1 MKQLSKNFIKQAYLV
16 KDDVIFNINSISK
29 DMDACAVKVETPEDA
44 EKLPKLTV
52 RKADESEADPEVFF
66 LDCYIADGDKY
77 NTNSGFTKVIH
88 GEAPEDEVSFEKFYV
103 SEIEG
108 TLKSFINR
116 YFTKEFTWLN
126 ENISKSKV
134 PAYAFKDSGY
144 TVDEEEFTQI
154 EFTEEYVNK
163 VKEEIV
169 KEAVLDAA
177 HKKLDF
183 YNYEFVNG
191 DPTFEVQPVTE

>member
-1 MKQLSKNFIKQAYLV
+1 MKQLSKKFIKQAYLV
-16 KDDVIFNINSISK
+16 KGDVIFNINPTSK
-29 DMDACAVKVETPEDA
+29 DACAVKVETQEDA

-52 RKADESEADPEVFF
+52 KKTDEPEADPEVFF

-77 NTNSGFTKVIH
+77 DANSGFTKVIH
-88 GEAPEDEVSFEKFYV
+88 GETPEDEDEMSFEKFYV

-116 YFTKEFTWLN
+116 YFTKEFTWFVD
-126 ENISKSKV
+126 NISKSKV
-134 PAYAFKDSGY
+134 PTYAFKDSGY

-154 EFTEEYVNK
+154 EFTEEYVNE

-169 KEAVLDAA
+169 KEAVLEAA

-183 YNYEFVNG
+183 YNYEFVDG